1 LWAIGGV
8 SVAEGAFSRNG
19 PETQQTSPVSRRSAV
34 ALEAPFGPARA
45 NKAHERLA
53 EGHVVGKINLAV
65 HDRAI

>member
-19 PETQQTSPVSRRSAV
+19 PETQQTSPVSRRSA
-34 ALEAPFGPARA
+34 AAPFGPARA